1 MKLTTKKLIAI
12 AASAMLVAPVAA
24 TSASAAPSG
33 TFNVWWYEKGTAMAT
48 TWAAALKELGK
59 KYPNVKVNFQLKTWD
74 QIQKGGNAILDSNK
88 APDISEW
95 NKGNATA
102 GTASQAGLLTDLAPY
117 SKKYGWDKLLPS
129 SAALYGQYTDGIM
142 GSGKL
147 YGVPSY
153 GEYVSIFY
161 NKDLFAKHG
170 VKVPTTMA
178 ELESAMATFKSKGV
192 IPMQLGG
199 AGYQIVHLTYA
210 LTVAEA
216 DQAWVSCFQL
226 FKCKSGSASF
236 TSGPAKT
243 GIDRVAKWVKAGYF
257 EPNVS
262 GVSPDDAVLAF
273 QKGDGAMVMG
283 GSWLDQGMWDNVK
296 AFKYGKFLVPGKL
309 SVGSAGN
316 LLVIPSRSKQ
326 KDLAAEFINMILSK
340 KYQNMLGNE
349 GGLPLLADS
358 NAITNPPAKLTG
370 AEFVKAVKANALAMY
385 PDWPVAGYYE
395 VLLAAG
401 TKLLSDGD
409 AAAYL
414 KTAGD
419 FYNQNKP

>member
-1 MKLTTKKLIAI
+1 
-12 AASAMLVAPVAA
+12 
-24 TSASAAPSG
+24 
-33 TFNVWWYEKGTAMAT
+33 
-48 TWAAALKELGK
+48 
-59 KYPNVKVNFQLKTWD
+59 LKTWD

-88 APDISEW
+88 APDLAEW

-161 NKDLFAKHG
+161 NKDLFAKYG
-170 VKVPTTMA
+170 VNVPTTMA
-178 ELESAMATFKSKGV
+178 ELESAMSTFKSKGV

-326 KDLAAEFINMILSK
+326 KDLAAEFINLILSK

-409 AAAYL
+409 ATAYL
-414 KTAGD
+414 NTAGD